1 MLILSNICSSTEA
14 ELTSFNL
21 ESVYAGT
28 WYAFLWDGGGVST
41 LAMWKFPGEG
51 SNVSHNSDPN
61 CCSDNTR
68 FLADCATREICDM
81 PSFGQISFCT
91 ILQLYPP
98 RLFFFETDFFGK
110 EFLLLNYHKLVL
122 LYEACILIINVC
134 EVKQN
139 MALYLLGLKFHA
151 AWDIKPS
158 VLLVMPCTF
167 VWKR

>member
-1 MLILSNICSSTEA
+1 MYSTEA

-41 LAMWKFPGEG
+41 LAMWKFPGQG

-98 RLFFFETDFFGK
+98 PLFFLRQTFLGRNSCYLTITSWFFCMK
-110 EFLLLNYHKLVL
+110 RVFWLLMYVRWNKIWH
-122 LYEACILIINVC
+122 
-134 EVKQN
+134 
-139 MALYLLGLKFHA
+139 
-151 AWDIKPS
+151 
-158 VLLVMPCTF
+158 CTF
-167 VWKR
+167 WV